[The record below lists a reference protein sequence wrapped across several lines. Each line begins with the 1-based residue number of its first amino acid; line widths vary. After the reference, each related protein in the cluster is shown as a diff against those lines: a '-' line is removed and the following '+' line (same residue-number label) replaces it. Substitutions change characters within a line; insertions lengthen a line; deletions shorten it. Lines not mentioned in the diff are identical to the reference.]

1 MNTLIDYF
9 IFLNQLTLTARDNGG
24 LTDTGSVTVSINR
37 NIFDPEWLPVGG
49 PYGGEINVIENRPV
63 LETVY
68 TLSSRD
74 QDIQVYQELGILQLK
89 SIIHVFILL

>member
-1 MNTLIDYF
+1 MNTLIDWF
-9 IFLNQLTLTARDNGG
+9 IFLNQLTITARDNGG
-24 LTDTGSVTVSINR
+24 LTDTGTVTVSINR

-49 PYGGEINVIENRPV
+49 PYSVEISVTENRPF

-74 QDIQVYQELGILQLK
+74 RDIQVYQELGILQLK